1 MQLCR
6 KSVNQTK
13 IQTFTVYSFQNF
25 IYICW
30 HCFLQKKF
38 SNRSIQNLFSFDKWT
53 CMDSRK
59 LFKKESV
66 EKEAK
71 EY

>member
-6 KSVNQTK
+6 KSVNRTK
-13 IQTFTVYSFQNF
+13 IQTFTERK
-25 IYICW
+25 C
-30 HCFLQKKF
+30 LRK
-38 SNRSIQNLFSFDKWT
+38 
-53 CMDSRK
+53 K

-66 EKEAK
+66 EKETK